1 MSGDAAKRPPF
12 RMSGARLSWSQEA
25 TANLWLAIPIAIG
38 FLAQMAMIF
47 IDNVMVGSLG
57 ADYLAAGGLGANLYF
72 TPIVLGM
79 GLLGGIGAVAAH
91 FHGAREEEKVA
102 IAGRQGL
109 RLAVVLVLPMAA
121 VLIAII
127 LALPHL
133 GYDPSV
139 VGMARGLMLWGLI
152 GVPPALGFMALRY
165 FVIALAKPRVVT
177 VVTILS
183 LGATAFFNYLFIY
196 GGFGAP
202 KLGVPGVGLS
212 GSIVSWLQLL
222 AVGCYVTFSRSF
234 RQYRVFSHLG
244 RADPILWE
252 IVHVGWPI
260 AGSYMFENGLFLITT
275 VLMGFFGAAALAAHT
290 VVIGLCSFSFMVP
303 YAISQAATT
312 RVGHAAGAQNAP
324 AARWSG
330 YVALHMG
337 VIWMSFTAALFLL
350 IPHHLIALYI
360 DLGDPQNQSTLEV
373 ALALLPIAALFQIFD
388 GTQAV
393 AGGALR
399 GFKDTR
405 VPMALCFLGYW
416 LIGITAACILGF
428 LLNFGPTGLWF
439 GLALGLAVTALALT
453 WRYHRMAQRF
463 TP

>member
-1 MSGDAAKRPPF
+1 
-12 RMSGARLSWSQEA
+12 MSGARLSWIQEA

-47 IDNVMVGSLG
+47 IDNIMVGSLG

-79 GLLGGIGAVAAH
+79 GVLGGIGAVTAH
-91 FHGAREEEKVA
+91 FHGAGEEAKVA

-109 RLAVVLVLPMAA
+109 RLAIALILPMAG
-121 VLIAII
+121 VLIAIM
-127 LALPHL
+127 LVLPHL
-133 GYDPSV
+133 GYEPSTV
-139 VGMARGLMLWGLI
+139 QMARGLMLWGLI
-152 GVPPALGFMALRY
+152 GVPAALGFMALRY

-183 LGATAFFNYLFIY
+183 IGATAFFNYVFIY
-196 GGFGAP
+196 GHFGAP
-202 KLGVPGVGLS
+202 ALGVPGVGLS

-222 AVGCYVTFSRSF
+222 GVAGYVTLSKTF
-234 RQYRVFSHLG
+234 RPYRIFHALG

-303 YAISQAATT
+303 YAISQAGTT
-312 RVGHAAGAQNAP
+312 RVGHAVGARNLP

-350 IPHHLIALYI
+350 IPQHLVGLYI
-360 DLGDPQNQSTLEV
+360 DIGDPQNQATLGV
-373 ALALLPIAALFQIFD
+373 ALAILPIAALFQVFD

-393 AGGALR
+393 AGGVLR
-399 GFKDTR
+399 GYKDTR
-405 VPMALCFLGYW
+405 VPMLLSFLGYW

-428 LLNFGPTGLWF
+428 LLSFGPVGVWF
-439 GLALGLAVTALALT
+439 GLALGLAVTAIALT

-463 TP
+463 SA

>member
-1 MSGDAAKRPPF
+1 
-12 RMSGARLSWSQEA
+12 MSGARLSWSKEA

-91 FHGAREEEKVA
+91 FHGAGAEDKVA

-109 RLAVVLVLPMAA
+109 RLSIALILPMAG

-127 LALPHL
+127 LLLPHL
-133 GYDPSV
+133 GYDPSI
-139 VGMARGLMLWGLI
+139 VGMARGLMLWGLV

-202 KLGVPGVGLS
+202 RLGVPGVGLS

-275 VLMGFFGAAALAAHT
+275 VLMGFFGGAALAAHT

-312 RVGHAAGAQNAP
+312 RVGHAAGARNAP

-350 IPHHLIALYI
+350 VPRHLIALYI
-360 DLGDPQNQSTLEV
+360 DLGDPQNQSTLAV

-428 LLNFGPTGLWF
+428 LLNFGPAGLWF
-439 GLALGLAVTALALT
+439 GLALGLAVTAVALT

>member
-1 MSGDAAKRPPF
+1 LPGDAAKRPQ
-12 RMSGARLSWSQEA
+12 SRLSWIQEA

-38 FLAQMAMIF
+38 FVAQMLMIF
-47 IDNVMVGSLG
+47 VDNVMVGSLG

-79 GLLGGIGAVAAH
+79 GVLGGIGAVTAH

-102 IAGRQGL
+102 ISGRQGL
-109 RLAVVLVLPMAA
+109 RLAIALNVPLFA
-121 VLIAII
+121 VLLAII
-127 LALPHL
+127 LLLPHL
-133 GYDPSV
+133 GYDASTAA
-139 VGMARGLMLWGLI
+139 MAQGLLLWGLI
-152 GVPPALGFMALRY
+152 GVPAASGFMALRY

-183 LGATAFFNYLFIY
+183 IGATAFFNYLFIY
-196 GGFGAP
+196 GGFWAP

-212 GSIVSWLQLL
+212 GSIVSWVQFLFV
-222 AVGCYVTFSRSF
+222 AGYVIFSKGF
-234 RQYRVFSHLG
+234 RHYRIFHDLG

-275 VLMGFFGAAALAAHT
+275 VLMGYFGAAALAAHT

-303 YAISQAATT
+303 YAISQAGTT
-312 RVGHAAGAQNAP
+312 RVGHAVGGRNAP

-337 VIWMSFTAALFLL
+337 VIWMSFTAGLFLT
-350 IPHHLIALYI
+350 IPRHLIGLYI
-360 DLGDPQNQSTLEV
+360 DIADPQNQATLAV
-373 ALALLPIAALFQIFD
+373 ALALLPIAALFQVFD

-393 AGGALR
+393 AGGVLR
-399 GFKDTR
+399 GYKDTR
-405 VPMALCFLGYW
+405 IPMVLCFLGYW
-416 LIGITAACILGF
+416 LIGITAGCILGF
-428 LLNFGPTGLWF
+428 LLKLGAVGLWF
-439 GLALGLAVTALALT
+439 GLAVGLAVTAIALT
-453 WRYHRMAQRF
+453 VRYHRLVQRLAV
-463 TP
+463 